1 MGFDV
6 YGLKPKE
13 NIKKPEILDKD
24 WQSLSDEEQDLYIEA
39 NEKHHKDNPGVY
51 FQCNVW
57 YWRPLWT
64 YICRECNDVM
74 TEEDRDAGLTNDGYE
89 ISADTVDKMVGKLLV
104 EMASGKHKEYET
116 NRALYLQSLPLRE
129 CEFCNGKGKRGII
142 FKKECNVCDGEG
154 KLESFHCNYP
164 FDHEALEE
172 FVSFLSESG
181 GIQIC

>member
-1 MGFDV
+1 MK
-6 YGLKPKE
+6 Y
-13 NIKKPEILDKD
+13 
-24 WQSLSDEEQDLYIEA
+24 QQ
-39 NEKHHKDNPGVY
+39 
-51 FQCNVW
+51 
-57 YWRPLWT
+57 
-64 YICRECNDVM
+64 
-74 TEEDRDAGLTNDGYE
+74 
-89 ISADTVDKMVGKLLV
+89 ISVHKMVGKLLV
-104 EMASGKHKEYET
+104 GMASGKHKEYET